1 MKTENRNERNGSAGA
16 SPDTEWDSIDRELD
30 SSVCWQRSTHVLPRL
45 RIVTEL
51 EEYLI
56 PWVHVALVKSDRSF
70 RVIEIH
76 TSLGISFTIA
86 SATPQQPLY
95 GMLQLERVR
104 CIYPIEGVRITTTSV
119 QEE

>member
-16 SPDTEWDSIDRELD
+16 SLDTEWGSIDWELD
-30 SSVCWQRSTHVLPRL
+30 SSVCWQRSAHVLPRL
-45 RIVTEL
+45 RVVTEL
-51 EEYLI
+51 EEFLI

-76 TSLGISFTIA
+76 TSLGVSFTIVA
-86 SATPQQPLY
+86 AVPQKQLY

-104 CIYPIEGVRITTTSV
+104 CIYPADGVNIKASV
-119 QEE
+119 NQE

>member
-1 MKTENRNERNGSAGA
+1 MKTENRNERNGNAGA

-30 SSVCWQRSTHVLPRL
+30 LSVCWQRSAHVLPRL
-45 RIVTEL
+45 RVVTEL
-51 EEYLI
+51 EEFLI

-76 TSLGISFTIA
+76 TSLGVSFTIA
-86 SATPQQPLY
+86 ATTPQKQLY

-104 CIYPIEGVRITTTSV
+104 CIYPVESV
-119 QEE
+119 NIKAVASQEE

>member
-30 SSVCWQRSTHVLPRL
+30 LSVCWQRSAHVLPRL
-45 RIVTEL
+45 RVVTEL
-51 EEYLI
+51 EEFLI

-70 RVIEIH
+70 RVIEI
-76 TSLGISFTIA
+76 GVSFTIA
-86 SATPQQPLY
+86 AAVPQKQLY

-104 CIYPIEGVRITTTSV
+104 CIYPVESV
-119 QEE
+119 NIKAVASQEE